1 MSKKALERGPV
12 HLALIAA
19 LACAIGMTGCGES
32 SSASTAPA
40 RGEGPL
46 RVLATTGMIGDTA
59 ARIAGEHAKVTALMG
74 PGVDPHLYKAS
85 EGDVRSLE
93 SADLILY
100 NGLNLE
106 GKMQD
111 IFERL
116 AKSRA
121 VLAVADAVPEERRRR
136 PPEFQGHFDPH
147 VWFDP
152 SLWALTVAPIA
163 RELERLDPAHADVYR
178 KNAEALEKELLDLDR
193 EVETRIAEI
202 PAGHRVLV
210 TAHDAFG
217 YFGRR
222 YGMEVVG
229 LQGIST
235 VTEAGLQD
243 VERLVDRIVERK
255 IKAIFVESS
264 VSSRSIEAVRKAC
277 ESRRHSVA
285 IGGQLFSD
293 AMGPAGTPEG
303 TYAGMVRHNVKT
315 IVEAL
320 R

>member
-1 MSKKALERGPV
+1 MGLS
-12 HLALIAA
+12 AA
-19 LACAIGMTGCGES
+19 IPMTGCGES
-32 SSASTAPA
+32 SSASTEGGR
-40 RGEGPL
+40 RGDGPI
-46 RVLATTGMIGDTA
+46 RVLATTGMIGDLA
-59 ARIAGEHAKVTALMG
+59 ARISGEHAKVTALMG

-111 IFERL
+111 IFARL

-121 VLAVADAVPEERRRR
+121 VLAVADAVPESKRRR
-136 PPEFQGHFDPH
+136 PPEFLGHFDPH

-163 RELERLDPAHADVYR
+163 RELEKLDPGHADDYR
-178 KNAEALEKELLDLDR
+178 KNAEALEKALLDLDR

-202 PAGHRVLV
+202 PSDHRVLV

-235 VTEAGLQD
+235 VSEAGLQD
-243 VERLVDRIVERK
+243 VERLVDRIVQRK

-264 VSSRSIEAVRKAC
+264 VSPRSIEAVRKAC
-277 ESRRHSVA
+277 ESRGHHVA

-303 TYAGMVRHNVKT
+303 TYPGMVRHNVKT